1 MEAIHVLNII
11 AFAATVPALSYI
23 KIAIAALALIAA
35 GFIIFVVM
43 QQKGN
48 SDGMEAMTGSSKD
61 NDNESYYGQ
70 NSASRRERVLK
81 TWTFVCAAVIAVAC
95 IVMIIL
101 NGIA

>member
-1 MEAIHVLNII
+1 MLNII

-61 NDNESYYGQ
+61 DDNESYYGQ

-81 TWTFVCAAVIAVAC
+81 RWTFICAAVTAVAC

-101 NGIA
+101 NSIA